1 MKKFIFSLLLLVTTN
16 TFAQEI
22 TGHVR
27 TEDKYSIAV
36 RNTITEYLENKF
48 TTFDE
53 AYADNVVF
61 DLNGNKADKAAVKQG
76 WTAHHSIYKN
86 IKIEWMFVETTI
98 YDENNNNMVW
108 SHLWGQWTGTSNRTG
123 KEWSNPFHASFKWVD
138 GKIVNSNWIYDPTSE
153 NQEMAAM
160 NK

>member
-1 MKKFIFSLLLLVTTN
+1 MKNFILSLLLLVTTN

-48 TTFDE
+48 TTFDK

-61 DLNGNKADKAAVKQG
+61 DLNGRMDVC
-76 WTAHHSIYKN
+76 
-86 IKIEWMFVETTI
+86 
-98 YDENNNNMVW
+98 
-108 SHLWGQWTGTSNRTG
+108 
-123 KEWSNPFHASFKWVD
+123 
-138 GKIVNSNWIYDPTSE
+138 
-153 NQEMAAM
+153 
-160 NK
+160 

>member
-1 MKKFIFSLLLLVTTN
+1 MLVTTN

-22 TGHVR
+22 TGYVR

-61 DLNGNKADKAAVKQG
+61 NLNGNQANKAAVKQG
-76 WTAHHSIYKN
+76 WEALYPQ
-86 IKIEWMFVETTI
+86 
-98 YDENNNNMVW
+98 
-108 SHLWGQWTGTSNRTG
+108 HL
-123 KEWSNPFHASFKWVD
+123 
-138 GKIVNSNWIYDPTSE
+138 
-153 NQEMAAM
+153 
-160 NK
+160 